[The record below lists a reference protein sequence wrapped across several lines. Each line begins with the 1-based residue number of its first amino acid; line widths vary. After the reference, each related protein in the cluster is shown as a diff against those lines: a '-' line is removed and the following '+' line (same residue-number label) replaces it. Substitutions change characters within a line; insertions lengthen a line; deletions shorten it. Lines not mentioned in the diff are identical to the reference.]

1 MPSETWVQTAFY
13 MIEQLFVVLTEIFPF
28 FDNGTV
34 RQVAHA
40 VFVAV
45 FVSSDFGF
53 AALFDAE
60 FGSRIGHA
68 DVRRFLFFRSGAGG
82 QSSCGSETEDNG
94 FDHGVSFI

>member
-1 MPSETWVQTAFY
+1 

-40 VFVAV
+40 VFATV
-45 FVSSDFGF
+45 FVFFDFGF
-53 AALFDAE
+53 TALFEAE

-68 DVRRFLFFRSGAGG
+68 DRRFLLFRSGAGS
-82 QSSCGSETEDNG
+82 QSSCGCEAEDNR
-94 FDHGVSFI
+94 FDHGESFI